1 VIEHNR
7 KQFVEHKYQV
17 DVMLMNH
24 LNQIIS
30 MNEIKMQL
38 FLTNMIKYNEEYL
51 VINDTD
57 DDDEHLINDRL

>member
-1 VIEHNR
+1 MIEHNR

-24 LNQIIS
+24 LNPIIS

>member
-1 VIEHNR
+1 MIEHNR
-7 KQFVEHKYQV
+7 KQFVEHKYPV

-30 MNEIKMQL
+30 MNEIKMRL
-38 FLTNMIKYNEEYL
+38 FLTNRIKRNEEYL

>member
-7 KQFVEHKYQV
+7 KQFVEHKYPV

-30 MNEIKMQL
+30 MNEIKMRL
-38 FLTNMIKYNEEYL
+38 FLTNRIKRNEEYL

>member
-17 DVMLMNH
+17 DVTLMNH
-24 LNQIIS
+24 LNPIIS